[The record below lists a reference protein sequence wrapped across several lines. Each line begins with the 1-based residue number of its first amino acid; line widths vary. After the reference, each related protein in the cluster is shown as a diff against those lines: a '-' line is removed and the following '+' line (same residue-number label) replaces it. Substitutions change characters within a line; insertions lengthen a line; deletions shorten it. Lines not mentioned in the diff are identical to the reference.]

1 MFGIDA
7 PELLVIVIVAIVV
20 IGPKDLPLAL
30 RTAGRWIGKM
40 RRVSAHFRSG
50 LDTMIREA
58 EMEEMERKWKE
69 QNEAVM
75 KAHPPVHMEPI
86 NAETMAPEGVA
97 VAADAIVSLHD
108 EHAPAGA
115 REERRGGESSEAR
128 ADHDG
133 VVRVAPGLAVEP
145 RAGRPRRGGGAQRTS
160 SSRGSF
166 PASPYL
172 IMKSSSA
179 TL

>member
-7 PELLVIVIVAIVV
+7 PELLVIVIVAILV

-69 QNEAVM
+69 QNEAIM
-75 KAHPPVHMEPI
+75 KTTPAAEMTPI
-86 NAETMAPEGVA
+86 NSETMAPVPPE
-97 VAADAIVSLHD
+97 
-108 EHAPAGA
+108 APSASA
-115 REERRGGESSEAR
+115 EAR
-128 ADHDG
+128 LLPPEPA
-133 VVRVAPGLAVEP
+133 APENPSEP
-145 RAGRPRRGGGAQRTS
+145 ELPLGTKNG
-160 SSRGSF
+160 
-166 PASPYL
+166 
-172 IMKSSSA
+172 
-179 TL
+179 